1 MTEHSFTS
9 STTGEDP
16 TQEEETTPRAAQTP
30 PPRGGRRP
38 WALIGV
44 ALVLFG
50 LGAILVST
58 AFNNSEPQVKA
69 LPGNL
74 PVNPGASVA
83 TDISAHNSPTLAR
96 NPKDSANLAVADR
109 IDTPRFSCALQVSFD
124 AGEHWTQVAV
134 PAPPEERICYAPDV
148 TFGADGT
155 LYYSFVTLRGR
166 ANAPNE
172 AWLVTSRDGGQTLS
186 EPEPIQPLGALSF
199 QVRMSAD
206 PKVPG
211 RLYLTWLEASEVG
224 LYKFTQTG
232 NPIRFTRSDDGG
244 RTWRAP
250 VRVSSSARP
259 RVVAPSSA
267 VGPKGELYVAY
278 LDLGEDRLD
287 YEGAHEGRGGRPYG
301 GPWQLVVARSRD
313 GGGTWQESVAE
324 ERLMPSERFIV
335 FTPPSPS
342 VAVDPDDGRIYV
354 GFHDGRGGDADVLLW
369 SLGSEAN
376 SWTGPKRVNDTPA
389 SDRTAQYLPKLS
401 VAPDGRLDV
410 VYYDRRA
417 DRDNVL
423 NEVSLQSSF
432 DRGESFTRR
441 VRLSERSFSSRIGYG
456 SERGMPDLGSRL
468 GLVSAD
474 ERAMA
479 VWSDTRGGN
488 TASNKQDIARGVVA
502 FSEPP
507 RLSAPVR
514 IGLLIGG
521 VLLALA
527 GAFLLITR
535 AAGLGA
541 GRGSA
546 PGRR

>member
-1 MTEHSFTS
+1 MTEDSYNASATAD
-9 STTGEDP
+9 EP
-16 TQEEETTPRAAQTP
+16 TREETSPAAAQSP
-30 PPRGGRRP
+30 PPRGGRRL
-38 WALIGV
+38 WALVGV

-58 AFNNSEPQVKA
+58 ASDAKPQAKA
-69 LPGNL
+69 LAGNF

-96 NPKDSANLAVADR
+96 NPKDPPNLAVADR
-109 IDTPRFSCALQVSFD
+109 VDTPRFSCSLQVSFD

-134 PAPPEERICYAPDV
+134 PAPPQERLCYAPDV

-166 ANAPNE
+166 ANAPNA

-186 EPEPIQPLGALSF
+186 EPVRIQPLGPLSF
-199 QVRMSAD
+199 QVRMAAD

-211 RLYLTWLEASEVG
+211 RLYATWLQAAEVG

-232 NPIRFTRSDDGG
+232 NPIAFTRSDDGG

-250 VRVSSSARP
+250 ARVSSSARQ
-259 RVVAPSSA
+259 RVVAPSPA
-267 VGPKGELYVAY
+267 VGPNGEMYVAY

-313 GGGTWQESVAE
+313 GGATWQESTAE
-324 ERLMPSERFIV
+324 ERLVPTERFIV
-335 FTPPSPS
+335 FTPPFPS
-342 VAVDPDDGRIYV
+342 IAVDPEDGRIYT
-354 GFHDGRGGDADVLLW
+354 GFHDGRRGDADVLLW
-369 SLGSEAN
+369 SLESGARA
-376 SWTGPKRVNDTPA
+376 WTGPTRVNDTRPR
-389 SDRTAQYLPKLS
+389 DRTAQYLPKLS

-410 VYYDRRA
+410 AYYDRRA
-417 DRDNVL
+417 DPSNVL

-432 DRGESFTRR
+432 DRAETFTNR
-441 VRLSERSFSSRIGYG
+441 VRLSNRSFSSRIGYG

-468 GLVSAD
+468 GLVSTE

-488 TASNKQDIARGVVA
+488 PASNKQDIARGVVA
-502 FSEPP
+502 FSDPP
-507 RLSAPVR
+507 RLAGPVR
-514 IGLLIGG
+514 VGLMIAGI
-521 VLLALA
+521 LLALA
-527 GAFLLITR
+527 GVFVLLTR
-535 AAGLGA
+535 AAGYGA
-541 GRGSA
+541 GRGLA
-546 PGRR
+546 LGRR